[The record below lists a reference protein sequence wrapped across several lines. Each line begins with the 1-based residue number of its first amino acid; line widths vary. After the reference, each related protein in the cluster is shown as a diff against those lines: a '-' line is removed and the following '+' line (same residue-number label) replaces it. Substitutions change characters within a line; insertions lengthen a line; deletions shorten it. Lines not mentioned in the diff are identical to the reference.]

1 MVRIGGTQLDFVPRK
16 TFEQL
21 AQIKPPNLKFV
32 PREATAA
39 FDTHHYSQWAA
50 ITNNPDPNIEKM
62 IRDMYDQA
70 ALQRTIQQ
78 LNINGV
84 RFGVPPLAAPV
95 VPASLQA
102 NIAQAQQQQAAA
114 VAHQQRTL
122 LQTQNDGVAA
132 AAQQAAMGKAATG
145 PDLATQSRDDQ
156 TAMAMAQAQPARPG
170 FGKRA
175 LDKAGR
181 VGKDVAAAAGAY
193 MLDSL
198 YQNMTSAPAWMQ
210 GAWNET
216 WRTGGHVFNVV
227 DGAMKHAQK
236 KSATQDQNRLPGPD
250 GSSIGQMT
258 NMIIGQLTGATGG
271 SSSSSSSSSAP
282 ALTNAQNLEAILRNQ
297 LAGLVRRRE
306 LTQDDTQAKI
316 LDAQI
321 ADMRLEIEAMHDPGL
336 AKDKKRVRELRHEA
350 MVKGAMGDRE
360 GHEADMTLAEELERS
375 IAHRMRK
382 K

>member
-1 MVRIGGTQLDFVPRK
+1 VCRRC
-16 TFEQL
+16 
-21 AQIKPPNLKFV
+21 
-32 PREATAA
+32 
-39 FDTHHYSQWAA
+39 
-50 ITNNPDPNIEKM
+50 
-62 IRDMYDQA
+62 
-70 ALQRTIQQ
+70 
-78 LNINGV
+78 
-84 RFGVPPLAAPV
+84 AAPV
-95 VPASLQA
+95 APASLQA
-102 NIAQAQQQQAAA
+102 NLAEARRQQAAA

-122 LQTQNDGVAA
+122 LQTQNDGLAA

-145 PDLATQSRDDQ
+145 PDLSTQSRDDQ
-156 TAMAMAQAQPARPG
+156 VAAMMAQAQQPG
-170 FGKRA
+170 FGKRMMN
-175 LDKAGR
+175 KAGR
-181 VGKDVAAAAGAY
+181 AGKSAAAAAGAY
-193 MLDSL
+193 IVDSF

-210 GAWNET
+210 RAWNET
-216 WRTGGHVFNVV
+216 LHSGGHVTNVV

-321 ADMRLEIEAMHDPGL
+321 ADMRLEIEAMHDPVL